1 MEEVI
6 TETAVKKAGRKEWI
20 GLTVIALPCLL
31 YAMDLTV
38 LNLALPRISEDLKP
52 TSSQLLWI
60 VDIYGFM
67 VAGLLITMGTL
78 GDRIGRRKLLLIGA
92 AAFAIASILA
102 AYSNTAEMLIV
113 TRAILGIAGATVA
126 PSTLSLIRN
135 MFHDEK
141 QRTFAIGIW
150 ITSYSVGGAIGPLV
164 GGLLL
169 QYFWWG
175 SVFLAGVPVMVLLL
189 LIGPKFLPEFKDP
202 RAGTIDLAS
211 ACLSLSAVLF
221 IISGLK
227 LIAQD
232 GFHILPLAGIVA
244 GSLIG
249 FAFINRQKKIADP
262 LVDLNLFRGS
272 SSFGTLL
279 SMNLLTVFTT
289 FGCYIFISQYLQL
302 VLGLTPLVAGLWT
315 LPWSLGFIVG
325 SMLTPKLSA
334 RYRPTSIMATG
345 LLLAALGFLIL
356 TQSADLGLVAI
367 VSSSILFS
375 IGLAPL
381 FTLITDMIL
390 SAVPAERA
398 GSAGAL
404 SETSS
409 EFGGALGIAVLG
421 SIGTAIYRIQVEG
434 SLPTSLTPEDA
445 LAARSTIGGAV
456 SIAEKLPPQIGV
468 MILNA
473 SKEAFTS
480 SLSMMAIISAVL
492 SAGLAILVIYK
503 FRLKSDTPKAG

>member
-6 TETAVKKAGRKEWI
+6 PETTIMKAGRKEWI

-38 LNLALPRISEDLKP
+38 LNLALPRISEDLRP

-202 RAGTIDLAS
+202 RAGTIDLFS
-211 ACLSLSAVLF
+211 ALLSLSAVLL
-221 IISGLK
+221 IIFGLK

-232 GFHILPLAGIVA
+232 GFHMLPFAGIVA
-244 GSLIG
+244 GVIIG
-249 FAFINRQKKIADP
+249 WMFIRRQKKIPDP

-302 VLGLTPLVAGLWT
+302 ILGLSPLVAGLWT

-325 SMLTPKLSA
+325 SMFTPRLSA
-334 RYRPTSIMATG
+334 RFRPTSIMATG
-345 LLLAALGFLIL
+345 LLLAAVGFLIL

-375 IGLAPL
+375 LGLAPL

-390 SAVPAERA
+390 SAVPPERA

-434 SLPTSLTPEDA
+434 SLPATLTPEDT
-445 LAARSTIGGAV
+445 LAARSTIGGAI
-456 SIAEKLPPQIGV
+456 SIAEKLPPQVGV
-468 MILNA
+468 TIMDA
-473 SKEAFTS
+473 AKDAFTS

-492 SAGLAILVIYK
+492 SALLAVVVLYK
-503 FRLKSDTPKAG
+503 FRVKS